1 MAFQYG
7 VTPTRAAADVV
18 ALDNVLAISRRR
30 GGAMT
35 VQRSVCWSVGH
46 ELGNMALYKAE

>member
-7 VTPTRAAADVV
+7 VTPTTAAADVV
-18 ALDNVLAISRRR
+18 ALDKVLAYIETS
-30 GGAMT
+30 GPCNDCP
-35 VQRSVCWSVGH
+35 SVCWSVGY